1 MAIAIFGC
9 VDACGEPVASLT
21 SLPLSLQQL
30 EKFVLRPAGRQRSAR
45 PPNIS
50 MFPRQL
56 PSVSTSPSAGAP
68 GSSTT
73 GSSSIG
79 FAAVSMQA
87 FGEQLGTPPLASVSH
102 AYCEPSGQDD
112 APPGSGAHDA
122 QIGRAN
128 V

>member
-1 MAIAIFGC
+1 
-9 VDACGEPVASLT
+9 
-21 SLPLSLQQL
+21 
-30 EKFVLRPAGRQRSAR
+30 
-45 PPNIS
+45 
-50 MFPRQL
+50 MFPRQF

-102 AYCEPSGQDD
+102 AYCEPSGQAH
-112 APPGSGAHDA
+112 APPGPGAPDA
-122 QIGRAN
+122 RSIGPSQRPPCIHTPLQGSPPSPPVHLPFTSTAPITFAPADPRN
-128 V
+128 NTTPTH

>member
-1 MAIAIFGC
+1 
-9 VDACGEPVASLT
+9 
-21 SLPLSLQQL
+21 
-30 EKFVLRPAGRQRSAR
+30 
-45 PPNIS
+45 

-122 QIGRAN
+122 RSTGPCQPPPCTPTHLAENGRATGRERESTE
-128 V
+128 VSLSEV